1 MLSTGPIQFF
11 DPKEIPNMILKDP
24 FPEFLIAINALRH
37 FITTIASRSSTEAS
51 RISTVVR
58 HITAEESGVQP
69 L

>member
-1 MLSTGPIQFF
+1 
-11 DPKEIPNMILKDP
+11 MILKDP
-24 FPEFLIAINALRH
+24 FPEFLIAIMALRH

-58 HITAEESGVQP
+58 HITAEESGMHP